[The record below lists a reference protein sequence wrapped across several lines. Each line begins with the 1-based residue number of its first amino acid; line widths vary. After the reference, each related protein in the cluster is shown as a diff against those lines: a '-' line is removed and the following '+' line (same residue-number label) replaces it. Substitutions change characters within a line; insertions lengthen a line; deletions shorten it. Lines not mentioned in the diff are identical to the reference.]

1 MLVQQVEQDLAP
13 MRAALDPRAWMRIQ
27 QNIFQLRS
35 MQVLNIQ
42 TTPRVITID
51 GPTGGEF
58 MHNAHGPLA
67 GEGVARIAG
76 ELAPLYHVLAGILGR

>member
-1 MLVQQVEQDLAP
+1 LEADLVPL
-13 MRAALDPRAWMRIQ
+13 RAALDPQKWQRIQ
-27 QNIFQLRS
+27 KNLFELRT
-35 MQVLNIQ
+35 MNVMNIQ

-51 GPTGGEF
+51 GPIGGEF

-76 ELAPLYHVLAGILGR
+76 ELAPLYHVFAGILGR